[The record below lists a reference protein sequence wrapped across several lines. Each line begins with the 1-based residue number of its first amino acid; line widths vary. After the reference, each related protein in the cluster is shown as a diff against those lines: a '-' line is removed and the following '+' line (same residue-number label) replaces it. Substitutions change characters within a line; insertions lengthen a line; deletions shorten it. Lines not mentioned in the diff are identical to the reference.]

1 MQRKTVLTCAL
12 ALCLLLTACPAYG
25 APELAIDESEFNFG
39 YVPQDAR
46 ITHVFWLKSVGDE
59 VLKIT
64 KVVPGCGCTKA
75 PIDKTELA
83 MGDSTRLE
91 VKFNTK
97 GYRKKV
103 TKAPRIETNV
113 GPPHKKVHFTA
124 RVVSQSDTTYPIIIT
139 PFLLD
144 LPKSGEKARDVIEFR
159 IANVSDAD
167 LDISVIDR
175 PEGYFDLKLPHGV
188 DAGGTVQGYL
198 KLREDLIETSFE
210 KSITIELN
218 DELSTRFTIPV
229 KRTSQP
235 PDKPKRAQ
243 ASRQGD

>member
-1 MQRKTVLTCAL
+1 MQEKRVLTCAL
-12 ALCLLLTACPAYG
+12 ALCLLLAGPSYG

-83 MGDSTRLE
+83 VGDSTRLE

-97 GYRKKV
+97 GYRRKV
-103 TKAPRIETNV
+103 TKAPRIETNE
-113 GPPHKKVHFTA
+113 GPPHKNVRFTA
-124 RVVSQSDTTYPIIIT
+124 QVVPQSDSTYPITIT

-144 LPKSGEKARDVIEFR
+144 LSKFGEKAPDVIEFR

-167 LDISVIDR
+167 LDISIVDR
-175 PEGYFDLKLPHGV
+175 PEGYFDLKLPASV
-188 DAGGTVQGYL
+188 EAGETVQGYL
-198 KLREDLIETSFE
+198 KLREDMTETSFE
-210 KSITIELN
+210 RSITIELN
-218 DELSTRFTIPV
+218 DELGTRFTIPV
-229 KRTSQP
+229 KRTLQP

-243 ASRQGD
+243 ASHRGN